1 MSFFK
6 SGLFIRMIAKFRR
19 RLKSLVINPNRK
31 RISIGLAIFVCIYM
45 LNSSNDTAS
54 SNLAKPES
62 SPILYLLKFAES
74 MNDNTVNTEFYL
86 EEYMKR
92 RKALADTIMKRDAQN
107 KQFKT
112 ILKEARK
119 SNLNSN
125 SYLIVEY
132 TKVFKETKFCQH
144 FVDDKLI
151 NSELFL
157 DECPYKNCVFSCDER
172 RAVNADALLF
182 SEFDLSREE
191 TEKTYYLKQF
201 LGNTRKRADQIW
213 ILWNDE
219 VIYIK

>member
-1 MSFFK
+1 
-6 SGLFIRMIAKFRR
+6 MIAKFRR
-19 RLKSLVINPNRK
+19 RLKSLVNNPNRK
-31 RISIGLAIFVCIYM
+31 QITIVFAIFFCIYM
-45 LNSSNDTAS
+45 INSSSNTAS
-54 SNLAKPES
+54 NDLAKSEG

-74 MNDNTVNTEFYL
+74 MNDHTVNTEFYL
-86 EEYMKR
+86 EEYSKR
-92 RKALADTIMKRDAQN
+92 RKALADTITKRDAQY

-112 ILKEARK
+112 ILKDARK
-119 SNLNSN
+119 TNLNSN

-151 NSELFL
+151 NPDMFL

-172 RAVNADALLF
+172 RAATADALLF
-182 SEFDLSREE
+182 SEFDLSRED

-201 LGNTRKRADQIW
+201 LGKTYKRVDQIW

-219 VIYIK
+219 VIAFNNLNIFI